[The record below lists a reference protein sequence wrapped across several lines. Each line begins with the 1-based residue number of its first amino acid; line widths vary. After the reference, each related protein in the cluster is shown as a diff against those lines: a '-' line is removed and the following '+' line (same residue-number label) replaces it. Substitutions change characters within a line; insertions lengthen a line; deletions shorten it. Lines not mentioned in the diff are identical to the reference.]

1 MNEEN
6 QNITRTSAV
15 SWLFHQMGDRK
26 GAFVMSVITALI
38 SAIAGLLPYYFV
50 SRILVLLVDGEK
62 NMEQYVLLGVYM
74 GICFLVKVVFHSIST
89 AMSHKNTFRILCNV
103 RKMCA
108 DKLGRMQLGEVLRY
122 KPGDLKGTLMEKIDE
137 METTLAHI
145 IPEFTT
151 NLIAPVFLLIYV
163 FSINWKMGLATIITI
178 PVGFACYCGMMIG
191 YEENYWR
198 TLRAGKALNDISV
211 EYISGIEVIK
221 VFGKADASYDKFV
234 AAAEENANS
243 FIDWMRKCNIYFA
256 FAMQLMPATMLAVL
270 PIGCIMYMHGN
281 LGLSQLFTI
290 IALSIALIDPLI
302 TVMSYSD
309 DIARIGAIT
318 NEIRRITDAEDMDR
332 PAGLLEKPEGLGLE
346 LRNVHFGYQEKEV
359 IHGINLAV
367 EEGSF
372 VALVGPSGSGKST
385 IAKLIASFWD
395 PDQGTITL
403 GGVDLRKLP
412 LDYCSRAFAY
422 VSQDTYLFNQTIRE
436 NIAMGKMD
444 GKATEE
450 EVIDVAKKS
459 GCHEFIMSLEKGYDT
474 MVGSAGGHLS
484 GGERQRISIA
494 RAMLKDAPIIILDEA
509 TAYTDPENEA
519 RIQRSVAKLVEGK
532 TLIVIAHRLS
542 TIKDADRI
550 YVISEGNVVEQGTHE
565 ELTAGSVEGDGLYLE
580 MWQAHLSGKDRDEEG
595 KEE

>member
-1 MNEEN
+1 
-6 QNITRTSAV
+6 
-15 SWLFHQMGDRK
+15 
-26 GAFVMSVITALI
+26 
-38 SAIAGLLPYYFV
+38 
-50 SRILVLLVDGEK
+50 
-62 NMEQYVLLGVYM
+62 
-74 GICFLVKVVFHSIST
+74 
-89 AMSHKNTFRILCNV
+89 
-103 RKMCA
+103 
-108 DKLGRMQLGEVLRY
+108 
-122 KPGDLKGTLMEKIDE
+122 
-137 METTLAHI
+137 
-145 IPEFTT
+145 
-151 NLIAPVFLLIYV
+151 
-163 FSINWKMGLATIITI
+163 
-178 PVGFACYCGMMIG
+178 
-191 YEENYWR
+191 
-198 TLRAGKALNDISV
+198 
-211 EYISGIEVIK
+211 
-221 VFGKADASYDKFV
+221 
-234 AAAEENANS
+234 
-243 FIDWMRKCNIYFA
+243 
-256 FAMQLMPATMLAVL
+256 MPATMLAVL

-359 IHGINLAV
+359 LHGINLAV

-580 MWQAHLSGKDRDEEG
+580 MWQAHLSGKDRDKEG